1 MSKNDIEPAGA
12 QPVWPL
18 APHGGALALPQ
29 EWAPRPAAGG
39 LAAGDLN
46 LATLWRVVSEWRWLI
61 LGAVAVGLAGAIVA
75 TFLTTPLY
83 MATATLEMNPPTVE
97 VMDPSKTGG
106 RMNFGGDERS
116 FLATQFG
123 LLQSRSLAERVAQDL
138 NLASNKDLVPQNL
151 DRNQR
156 VKIAGGMLAGGLIVK
171 PVENSR
177 IVKISYASPSPA
189 LAAQVTN
196 SFADNFINSNLE
208 RRYQASAYARTF
220 LERKIAQTKG
230 ELENS
235 ERQLVGYAQQHGIIN
250 MASGASG
257 GEGGKSAS
265 TSDASSLQGA
275 SLVALNQALA
285 QAMTRR
291 IAAEQ
296 AYRNQGRVQT
306 SDVTASTSALRGQLA
321 QLESEYQEKLA
332 SFKPE
337 YPEMVQRRSRIESLR
352 SAIKQEQGTVSGSH
366 TATLLSEYQSAAAAE
381 RQLQGRVNA
390 LKGDVLS
397 LRGAS
402 IQYNILQR
410 EVDTNRSMYDAL
422 LQRYKEI
429 GVAGGVGTNTVSI
442 VDLAT
447 PPAGPY
453 KPNLMLNLMIG
464 LGIGL
469 LAGLGAAL
477 ALEFLNDTIKT
488 PEDVR
493 EKLQLPSL
501 GIIPRKKGNE
511 ALAEELKDQS
521 SPISE
526 AYFSLRTSLQFT
538 TETGAPKTLLITST
552 RAAEG
557 KSSTTL
563 ALAQNFAR
571 LGSKVLLI
579 DGDLRKPAFVTGSDP
594 DEGLSKLLTN
604 TEALAKHV
612 LKTQFE
618 NLSLLPCGPLPPNPA
633 ELLASSRLK
642 MIIAE
647 ALTQYD
653 MVIVDGP
660 PVLGLADAPLL
671 AGVCRAT
678 LLVVE
683 SGKTRT
689 RAATDALTR
698 LKSAGGNIVGAV
710 LTKFHQRAHGYG
722 YGYGYGYEPYRYGG
736 IGSRDREIKLIA
748 QREDA

>member
-1 MSKNDIEPAGA
+1 MSKNEIGPAGA

-18 APHGGALALPQ
+18 APQTGGALALPQ
-29 EWAPRPAAGG
+29 EWAPRPAG
-39 LAAGDLN
+39 LAAGEIN
-46 LATLWRVVSEWRWLI
+46 IATLWRIVSEWRWLI

-83 MATATLEMNPPTVE
+83 RASATLEMNPPTVE
-97 VMDPSKTGG
+97 IMDSSKGG
-106 RMNFGGDERS
+106 RMTMSGDERA
-116 FLATQFG
+116 FLNTQYA
-123 LLQSRSLAERVAQDL
+123 LLASQNLAQRVAQDL
-138 NLASNKDLVPQNL
+138 NLASNPAFVPQSI
-151 DRNQR
+151 DRDR
-156 VKIAGGMLAGGLIVK
+156 RAKIAAAIVQANLTVK
-171 PVENSR
+171 PLENSR
-177 IVKISYASPSPA
+177 VVKIFYSSPSPT
-189 LAAQVTN
+189 LAAQITN
-196 SFADNFINSNLE
+196 SIADNFINSNIE
-208 RRYQASAYARTF
+208 RRYAATDYARKF
-220 LERKIAQTKG
+220 LERKIAQTKA
-230 ELENS
+230 ELERS
-235 ERQLVGYAQQHGIIN
+235 ERLLVAYAQSQGIIN
-250 MASGASG
+250 FG
-257 GEGGKSAS
+257 GGGDQGKGSS
-265 TSDASSLQGA
+265 NDAASLQGQ
-275 SLVALNQALA
+275 SLNQINAALA
-285 QAMTRR
+285 AATTRR
-291 IAAEQ
+291 IQAEE
-296 AYRNQGRVQT
+296 AYRNQSRVQT
-306 SDVTASTSALRGQLA
+306 SDITASTAAIRNQIA
-321 QLESEYQEKLA
+321 DLESQYQEKLNT
-332 SFKPE
+332 FRPE
-337 YPEMVQRRSRIESLR
+337 YPDMQRLRARIEALQSQAKR
-352 SAIKQEQGTVSGSH
+352 EQGTVSGSRN
-366 TATLLSEYQSAAAAE
+366 ATLLAEYRSAAAAE
-381 RQLQGRVNA
+381 RQLLARVGQ
-390 LKGDVLS
+390 LKGEVLKQ
-397 LRGAS
+397 RGNS

-410 EVDTNRSMYDAL
+410 EVDTNRSIYDAL

-429 GVAGGVGTNTVSI
+429 GVAGGVGANTVSV
-442 VDLAT
+442 VDRAD
-447 PPAGPY
+447 PPGGAY
-453 KPNLMLNLMIG
+453 KPNLMMNLMIG
-464 LGIGL
+464 LGLGL

-501 GIIPRKKGNE
+501 GVIPRKKGVE

-571 LGSKVLLI
+571 LGNNVLLI

-604 TEALAKHV
+604 SEPLAKHV

-642 MIIAE
+642 TIIAE
-647 ALTQYD
+647 ALNQYD

-671 AGVCRAT
+671 GGVCRAT

-689 RAATDALTR
+689 RAALDAIGR
-698 LKSAGGNIVGAV
+698 LKNSGGNIVGAV

-748 QREDA
+748 QRED